1 MSIPA
6 LVLVV
11 VGLALLVV
19 GGSRARQAWPRY
31 TELRD
36 REANISRYEAWRGG
50 LRDERP
56 SAASFMMRE
65 LLRRAQIGTGLAIVG
80 LGCFVAAFLV
90 R

>member
-1 MSIPA
+1 MSAAAI
-6 LVLVV
+6 VLMVA
-11 VGLALLVV
+11 GLALLVI

-56 SAASFMMRE
+56 SAASYLMRE
-65 LLRRAQIGTGLAIVG
+65 LLRRAQVGTALAVVGIGCL
-80 LGCFVAAFLV
+80 VAAYLV